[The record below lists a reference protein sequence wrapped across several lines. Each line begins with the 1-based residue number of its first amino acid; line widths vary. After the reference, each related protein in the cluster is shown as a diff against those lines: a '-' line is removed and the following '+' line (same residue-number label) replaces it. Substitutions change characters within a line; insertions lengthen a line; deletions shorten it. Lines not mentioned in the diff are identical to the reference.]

1 MISEPNG
8 VEPDLISTT
17 LRPFMVPHII
27 HDIDDFLSLPPEV
40 LSIVDRFH
48 APLTPDLANVAREA
62 LSVGSFEIYQEALKS
77 PLLSL
82 DVDNTRWTK
91 EIPVT
96 HLIDTIL
103 IFAKTLRV
111 ASSPGHIHR
120 FGSRPTYG
128 TWASFITTLGF
139 ASSED
144 AFVMHVLPYSRVF
157 RPLFMVL
164 QL

>member
-1 MISEPNG
+1 VRGARDESDWVNIEL
-8 VEPDLISTT
+8 DLDKA
-17 LRPFMVPHII
+17 FMVLHII
-27 HDIDDFLSLPPEV
+27 HDIEDSLSLPPEV
-40 LSIVDRFH
+40 LSIIDRFH

-62 LSVGSFEIYQEALKS
+62 LSFGSFEIYQEALKS

-82 DVDNTRWTK
+82 DVNNTRWTK

-96 HLIDTIL
+96 HLIDTTL
-103 IFAKTLRV
+103 TFVKTLRV
-111 ASSPGHIHR
+111 VSSLGHIHR

-144 AFVMHVLPYSRVF
+144 AFVMHVLPYRRVL
-157 RPLFMVL
+157 PLY
-164 QL
+164 